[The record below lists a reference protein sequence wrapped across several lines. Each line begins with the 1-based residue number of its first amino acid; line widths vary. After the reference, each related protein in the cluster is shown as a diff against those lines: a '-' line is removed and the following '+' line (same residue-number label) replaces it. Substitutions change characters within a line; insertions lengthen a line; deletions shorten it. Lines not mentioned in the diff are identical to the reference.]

1 MTRLGQR
8 NGEQRLQFGAVLTG
22 ELLVHGLDVDLVIVQ
37 RVQRRG
43 SGGRHPGGGGS
54 RAGLRDLLRNHVRH
68 QVGHGPHALSD
79 LRLTRQTGTQAGVDV
94 VVLVCQDP
102 RLRLHDGLAAHRARF
117 HGGVD
122 LIAGAIQE
130 AGVDEDHPIRGGLDG
145 GLEVDGGA
153 TLLVHDADLEGGVR
167 ESEHLFDAA
176 KQLGGEGHFLGP
188 VHLGLH
194 DVDGPGAAVLQRT
207 VLLAGTKTV
216 DRDQAGEQR
225 ILDALRHLVTCG
237 IHDGVI
243 GHQMADVA
251 DEQQAAARQGQL
263 ALAVRGVEH
272 AVLVEHPGE
281 CLAALGNILGQIT
294 LVESQPV
301 SVPEHLVFGVHGS
314 HGVLEIHDRGDR
326 RLQHDILDSSLVG
339 GSDGGVGV
347 DEDLDV
353 QAMVDEQHRPL
364 RLAELAGVADE
375 LIGVL
380 QTHRELV
387 TQLDEQLTVVDLQA
401 DGVLPGAARQR
412 GRAVEHVAG
421 VGDDLVAAD
430 LVVPTCAD
438 GLFLGAIGFGD
449 DIGAVQRVVEGA
461 PARVGGVEREA
472 RVQDR
477 NHQLRPGS
485 RGDLVVHIGGGDGEI
500 FGLGDQ
506 VPDLGEELPVRRL
519 VQRLDGTL
527 PVPAID
533 LSLQVVPTVE

>member
-1 MTRLGQR
+1 M
-8 NGEQRLQFGAVLTG
+8 
-22 ELLVHGLDVDLVIVQ
+22 
-37 RVQRRG
+37 
-43 SGGRHPGGGGS
+43 
-54 RAGLRDLLRNHVRH
+54 
-68 QVGHGPHALSD
+68 
-79 LRLTRQTGTQAGVDV
+79 
-94 VVLVCQDP
+94 
-102 RLRLHDGLAAHRARF
+102 
-117 HGGVD
+117 
-122 LIAGAIQE
+122 
-130 AGVDEDHPIRGGLDG
+130 
-145 GLEVDGGA
+145 
-153 TLLVHDADLEGGVR
+153 
-167 ESEHLFDAA
+167 
-176 KQLGGEGHFLGP
+176 
-188 VHLGLH
+188 
-194 DVDGPGAAVLQRT
+194 
-207 VLLAGTKTV
+207 
-216 DRDQAGEQR
+216 
-225 ILDALRHLVTCG
+225 
-237 IHDGVI
+237 
-243 GHQMADVA
+243 
-251 DEQQAAARQGQL
+251 
-263 ALAVRGVEH
+263 
-272 AVLVEHPGE
+272 
-281 CLAALGNILGQIT
+281 
-294 LVESQPV
+294 
-301 SVPEHLVFGVHGS
+301 
-314 HGVLEIHDRGDR
+314 
-326 RLQHDILDSSLVG
+326 
-339 GSDGGVGV
+339 
-347 DEDLDV
+347 

-380 QTHRELV
+380 QSHRELV
-387 TQLDEQLTVVDLQA
+387 AQLDEQLTVVDLQA